1 LNDLITS
8 EVKNI
13 SGLEQII
20 KKICEDFRVNCETTH
35 NSEIRLF
42 DEFEKKQIYKKYS
55 DYKLVID
62 NQTTTIDFF
71 KDKQIS
77 YETQNPK
84 TDNGNTKV
92 IKNLYNGKNLNQ
104 DKKTFNGKS
113 TFN

>member
-1 LNDLITS
+1 VTIR
-8 EVKNI
+8 
-13 SGLEQII
+13 
-20 KKICEDFRVNCETTH
+20 KICTDFRDECEKTH
-35 NSEIRLF
+35 NSEVKLF
-42 DEFEKKQIYKKYS
+42 DDFEKDAVYKIFS

-62 NQTTTIDFF
+62 NQTITIEFF

-84 TDNGNTKV
+84 TDNANTKI